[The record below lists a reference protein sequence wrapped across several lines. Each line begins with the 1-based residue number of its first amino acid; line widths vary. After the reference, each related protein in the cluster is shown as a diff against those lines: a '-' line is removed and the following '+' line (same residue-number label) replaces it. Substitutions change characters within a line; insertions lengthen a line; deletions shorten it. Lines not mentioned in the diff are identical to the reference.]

1 MPYLTILSI
10 FYDSL
15 LAISHDWYALSL
27 WALTLIP
34 PPCGLRP
41 RGRNQVR
48 AFRSPFL
55 IWRWYWYMPCVLDL
69 GSCKCIN
76 RDVWHQHRDHS
87 FVKSFWQLRYRF
99 WSGDHSLISSSSLHF
114 VGIDTVVVSSMNC
127 TSSKRTFLI
136 GGVSF
141 FTYYARYLSQ
151 FLDTSPSF
159 WEPWLGYRWDSIW
172 DTISITSTLFFFG
185 FIPCTGR
192 CACRG

>member
-1 MPYLTILSI
+1 MILSI

-114 VGIDTVVVSSMNC
+114 VGIDTVVVSSKLHQLEKNLSDWRC
-127 TSSKRTFLI
+127 LVFY
-136 GGVSF
+136 VSCEI
-141 FTYYARYLSQ
+141 
-151 FLDTSPSF
+151 P
-159 WEPWLGYRWDSIW
+159 
-172 DTISITSTLFFFG
+172 ISIPRYVPKFLE
-185 FIPCTGR
+185 PLYQVPMR
-192 CACRG
+192 